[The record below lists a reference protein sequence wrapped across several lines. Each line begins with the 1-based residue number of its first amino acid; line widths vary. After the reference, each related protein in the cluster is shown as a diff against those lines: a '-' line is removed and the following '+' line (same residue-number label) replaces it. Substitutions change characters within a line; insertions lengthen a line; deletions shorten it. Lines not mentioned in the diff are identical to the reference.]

1 MLAVCSYLSRMVCT
15 LAAQVSPPEN
25 SKQFRL
31 TAMVLEAIVLPRPSP
46 NNLAFASIALARRG
60 SVLCAGGLDGSMVT
74 MSFKPEHEVLP

>member
-1 MLAVCSYLSRMVCT
+1 
-15 LAAQVSPPEN
+15 
-25 SKQFRL
+25 
-31 TAMVLEAIVLPRPSP
+31 MVLEAIVLPRPSP